1 MWSDSAGGGFNTSFG
16 GDNGAGYGTQQFA
29 SPGPEAKRQSRRIE
43 SVLPLTIRTVL
54 GLDENNQ
61 EYLGTPVNMVT
72 VMGLIQEV
80 NVTST
85 KVTYTLNDT
94 TGTICAIKWLD
105 SETEEEPLM
114 ENTYCQVHGTFKTH
128 QGNKQ
133 LLALH
138 LEPITDLN
146 WITAHMLE
154 VVYTALQLQRI
165 KTEASDSG
173 LGKGA
178 LAGSSD
184 GMSNS
189 MVGFGGLAGPG
200 MPGGDMGGSG
210 SGGYSLM
217 GLTAQQKM
225 VFEVI
230 RSIVDD
236 SENTGYSREHIKA
249 KLKGKVTPQQV
260 DNVLFFLSSEGHV
273 YTTVDEDHFRA
284 TDG

>member
-1 MWSDSAGGGFNTSFG
+1 MLPLT
-16 GDNGAGYGTQQFA
+16 
-29 SPGPEAKRQSRRIE
+29 IE
-43 SVLPLTIRTVL
+43 SVLQ
-54 GLDENNQ
+54 LDENKQ
-61 EYLGTPVNMVT
+61 EYLGTAVNMVT

-85 KVTYTLNDT
+85 KVTYTLDDT
-94 TGTICAIKWLD
+94 TGTIHAIKWLE

-133 LLALH
+133 ILALH
-138 LEPITDLN
+138 LEPVTDYN
-146 WITAHMLE
+146 WVTAHLLE
-154 VVYTALQLQRI
+154 VMYTALQLKRL
-165 KTEASDSG
+165 KTEDSG
-173 LGKGA
+173 SGFSNGGM
-178 LAGSSD
+178 AGTSD

-200 MPGGDMGGSG
+200 MPGGNMGGGGSSG
-210 SGGYSLM
+210 FNL

-230 RSIVDD
+230 RSTMDD
-236 SENTGYSREHIKA
+236 SDDSGHSREHIKA
-249 KLKGKVTPQQV
+249 RLRGKVTPQEV
-260 DNVLFFLSSEGHV
+260 DNVLFFLSGEGHV
-273 YTTVDEDHFRA
+273 YTTVDEDHFKA